1 MSLKTLLLELGFT
14 NEQLAPLEDEKTAAE
29 VNIKE
34 LAATGRNNIFSIVR
48 DSAEGKEFINKKI
61 GEGKIEATNKAKK
74 VLNEKHGLGLTS
86 DQMKDLSIE
95 DVNDMALKAIDDKI
109 KKASKGTDETLKDEL
124 NKIKNDLVA
133 ANEKYAADTSSLQDM
148 LKKEKENSEREI
160 TMFHF
165 KNAGKDALAKIAF
178 AETRSDPRKIL
189 EETILRQVMENQDW
203 VFHKDGRITQSDG
216 VTGVNKPDNSGKWNH
231 VSEVVAHLA
240 APFAP
245 QSTGSGGAGF
255 VDGKPV
261 VLDPEAEGFL

>member
-14 NEQLAPLEDEKTAAE
+14 NEQLAPLEDEKTAAD

-109 KKASKGTDETLKDEL
+109 KKASKGTDETLKEEL
-124 NKIKNDLVA
+124 NKARNEIVA
-133 ANEKYAADTSSLQDM
+133 VNEKYLNDTTSLQDM
-148 LKKEKENSEREI
+148 LNKVKENSEKEM
-160 TMFHF
+160 TLFHF
-165 KNAGKDALAKIAF
+165 KNIGKDALSKIAF
-178 AETRSDPRKIL
+178 AETRTEPRKII
-189 EETILRQVMENQDW
+189 EETIMEQIVKNPDW
-203 VFHKDGRITQSDG
+203 MFHKDGRITQSDG
-216 VTGVNKPDNSGKWNH
+216 ITGVNKPDNSGKWNH

-261 VLDPEAEGFL
+261 VLDPEAQGFL